1 MKELLMSEI
10 INNSYTQKNYF
21 PIDGMET
28 IAESLDQLDEF
39 EEFSNLIAE
48 DPHFIAEGSFE
59 NVQKVIAF
67 LVEAVKQLY
76 KDDWKKELME
86 IKNKISAIRSDPD
99 STADP
104 DLSYKETTWF
114 LNKIFLNLYEKAVA
128 LNALK
133 ASKENDFSQ
142 EKFYLRLFKNI
153 KNLEIL
159 GNNEVKNHCATPLG
173 GVHDKF
179 VPTWLKEYQ
188 KGKHNQN
195 TSI

>member
-1 MKELLMSEI
+1 MEPLMSEV

-21 PIDGMET
+21 PIDGRENVT
-28 IAESLDQLDEF
+28 ESLDQLDEF

-48 DPHFIAEGSFE
+48 DPHFISEGSFE
-59 NVQKVIAF
+59 DVQKVIAF

-86 IKNKISAIRSDPD
+86 IKNKIIAIRS
-99 STADP
+99 STANP

-114 LNKIFLNLYEKAVA
+114 LNKIFLDLYEKAIA
-128 LNALK
+128 LNSLK
-133 ASKENDFSQ
+133 ASKENDFSE
-142 EKFYLRLFKNI
+142 EKFYLCLFKNI

-159 GNNEVKNHCATPLG
+159 GNNEVKNHCATALG

-179 VPTWLKEYQ
+179 VPTWLKES
-188 KGKHNQN
+188 KGKYNRT
-195 TSI
+195 TST